1 MDMSKATRYLDL
13 YEKKK
18 ALSAELK
25 AVEEQEDYAE
35 QELISELLNNGLDAI
50 KCQGRSLS
58 VNKGWHASM
67 NGVDGIEAI
76 MEEGMVELLSVQ
88 HRRLG
93 SIVREHLEQF
103 MEANPLGTIDQAMSK
118 FYEAHPA
125 MKDLIKVHEEVK
137 LSTRKAG

>member
-1 MDMSKATRYLDL
+1 MDMGRATKYLDL
-13 YEKKK
+13 YDKRK
-18 ALSAELK
+18 ALASELK
-25 AVEEQEDYAE
+25 ALEEQEELAE
-35 QELISELLNNGLDAI
+35 QELIAELLNNGLDAI

-58 VNKGWHASM
+58 VSKGWHASM

-93 SIVREHLEQF
+93 SIVREHLEQH
-103 MEANPLGTIDQAMSK
+103 MEAHPLDSIEQAMAK
-118 FYEAHPA
+118 FYEQHPA
-125 MKDLIKVHEEVK
+125 MKNLIKVHEEVK